1 MKRSTR
7 SCLLVLFAIAVV
19 VLTPAVAYPAGE
31 AEEDVTKVT
40 MADASWDSI
49 LVHNRIVAFI
59 LENGYGGYSVDYIPG
74 DTIPLFN
81 GLAAGDID
89 VNMESWHSN
98 FPEAYAAEK
107 EAGRIVNI
115 GKNLPDGP
123 QGWYVPRY
131 MLEGDPDRGIEPVAP
146 DLESVADL
154 RDHVDLF
161 PDQENPG
168 MGQIIFPPPGWIA
181 GEISQEIL
189 EEFELTDVY
198 TGFLPG
204 SGTALAAS
212 MRGAYERG
220 EPWVGYYWEPT
231 AIMYELDM
239 IRLRGSEFPAAE
251 VDILMNAESAER
263 LPEVKDFLSRY
274 STSIEVNNE
283 FLNVLANEVD
293 DAEGA
298 ALWFLR
304 NRDDVWTEWVSDEV
318 EANVRAAL
326 R

>member
-1 MKRSTR
+1 
-7 SCLLVLFAIAVV
+7 
-19 VLTPAVAYPAGE
+19 
-31 AEEDVTKVT
+31 
-40 MADASWDSI
+40 
-49 LVHNRIVAFI
+49 
-59 LENGYGGYSVDYIPG
+59 
-74 DTIPLFN
+74 
-81 GLAAGDID
+81 
-89 VNMESWHSN
+89 
-98 FPEAYAAEK
+98 
-107 EAGRIVNI
+107 
-115 GKNLPDGP
+115 
-123 QGWYVPRY
+123 
-131 MLEGDPDRGIEPVAP
+131 
-146 DLESVADL
+146 
-154 RDHVDLF
+154 
-161 PDQENPG
+161 

-251 VDILMNAESAER
+251 VDILMNTESAER

>member
-1 MKRSTR
+1 MSLYKT
-7 SCLLVLFAIAVV
+7 LLTAVV
-19 VLTPAVAYPAGE
+19 VTALMVPGVVLAGGQAE
-31 AEEDVTKVT
+31 ADDVTKIV

-59 LENGYGGYSVDYIPG
+59 LENGYGGYEVDYIPG

-89 VNMESWHSN
+89 INMESWHSN
-98 FPEAYAAEK
+98 FPEAYEQ
-107 EAGRIVNI
+107 EMTRGRVVNV

-123 QGWYVPRY
+123 QGWWIPRY
-131 MLEGDPDRGIEPVAP
+131 MVEGDPSRGIEPMAP
-146 DLESVADL
+146 GLQSVDDL
-154 RDHVDLF
+154 RAYADLF
-161 PDQENPG
+161 PDPENPG
-168 MGQIIFPPPGWIA
+168 MSRVIFPPPGWSATLISEDILSEA
-181 GEISQEIL
+181 GL
-189 EEFELTDVY
+189 EDIY

-212 MRGAYERG
+212 MKSAYERG

-251 VDILMNAESAER
+251 VDILMNAESADQ
-263 LPEVKDFLSRY
+263 LPEVREFLSRY
-274 STSIEVNNE
+274 STTVAMNNE

-298 ALWFLR
+298 AEWFIR
-304 NRDDVWTEWVSDEV
+304 NREDVWSQWVSDEV
-318 EANVRAAL
+318 AANVRAAL

>member
-1 MKRSTR
+1 MSLYKK
-7 SCLLVLFAIAVV
+7 LMPAMLVAALMVPGVVFAGGQA
-19 VLTPAVAYPAGE
+19 E
-31 AEEDVTKVT
+31 ADDVTRIV

-59 LENGYGGYSVDYIPG
+59 LENGYGGYEVDFIPG

-89 VNMESWHSN
+89 INMESWHTN
-98 FPEAYAAEK
+98 FPEAYEQ
-107 EAGRIVNI
+107 EISRGRVVNV

-123 QGWYVPRY
+123 QGWWIPRY
-131 MLEGDPDRGIEPVAP
+131 MVEGDPSRGIQAMAP
-146 DLESVADL
+146 GLESVEDL
-154 RDHVDLF
+154 RTYAELF
-161 PDQENPG
+161 PDPENPG
-168 MGQIIFPPPGWIA
+168 MSRVIFPPPGWA
-181 GEISQEIL
+181 ATLISEEIL
-189 EEFELTDVY
+189 EDAGIDDIY

-251 VDILMNAESAER
+251 VDILMNAASAER
-263 LPEVKDFLSRY
+263 LPEVREFLSRY
-274 STSIEVNNE
+274 GTTVAMNNE
-283 FLNVLANEVD
+283 FLNVLANEVE

-298 ALWFLR
+298 AEWFLR
-304 NRDDVWTEWVSDEV
+304 NREDVWTQWVSDEV
-318 EANVRAAL
+318 AANVIAAL
-326 R
+326 Q